1 MPAENCIFVFMKSI
15 SESTIVALRDGG
27 HKAFEDIFT
36 AYFDKIRLFIFG
48 YIKSEVDAEEL
59 AADLFVNLW
68 IHRESIDV
76 TKSFDSYLHTIARN
90 AALNF
95 LKHKFVRESYRD
107 TVRQPDFGFS
117 PEDELIAKET
127 RLLIEMAVEK
137 MPEQR
142 KMIYRLSRT
151 EGLKN
156 EEIAIRLN
164 TTKRNVESQLSL
176 ALKDLR
182 KAVTSI
188 FLFLP

>member
-1 MPAENCIFVFMKSI
+1 MKPI
-15 SESTIVALRDGG
+15 SETTIVALRNGS
-27 HKAFEDIFT
+27 HKAFEDVFK
-36 AYFDKIRLFIFG
+36 ACFDKIKLFIFS

-59 AADLFVNLW
+59 AEDIFVNLW
-68 IHRESIDV
+68 INHESIDV
-76 TKSFDSYLHTIARN
+76 TKSFSSYLHTIARN
-90 AALNF
+90 TALNF
-95 LKHKFVRESYRD
+95 LKHKFVREAHGEA
-107 TVRQPDFGFS
+107 VRQTDSGFS
-117 PEDELIAKET
+117 PEDELIARET

-142 KMIYRLSRT
+142 KTIYRLSRN

-182 KAVTSI
+182 KAINCI
-188 FLFLP
+188 FLFFP